1 MDRLKNAV
9 VRLVMDDPDIPLGEL
24 FWRLFAIDVSLFR
37 ECGETLSGAR
47 WICGRDGPFLQ
58 ELKDA
63 LFGFGPDATDF
74 RKMVFVS
81 FSAHGTH
88 VLVPSVRAEKGAY
101 FDDERFTGREV
112 MTLAGGGKETR
123 ALAREIWSHALA
135 SAGENGVI
143 DEEAFFLGM
152 EKEEKEEILEK
163 ARDAKMFAGIFG
175 PR

>member
-1 MDRLKNAV
+1 MHRLKNAV
-9 VRLVMDDPDIPLGEL
+9 VRLVMDDPGIPFGEL
-24 FWRLFAIDVSLFR
+24 FWRFFAIDVSLFR

-63 LFGFGPDATDF
+63 LFGFDKDATDF
-74 RKMVFVS
+74 QKMVSVS

-88 VLVPSVRAEKGAY
+88 TPVPFVRAEKGAH
-101 FDDERFTGREV
+101 FDDARFTGREV
-112 MTLAGGGKETR
+112 IALAGGGKEAR

-135 SAGENGVI
+135 SAGENSVI
-143 DEEAFFLGM
+143 GEEAFFFGM